1 MTKDRTEGQLHRG
14 GYAAVFAALAAA
26 VVVGALLC
34 TALGSVS
41 IAPEKIVEILLGGG
55 SEAERNILTQIRL
68 PRMCMTVLLGGAL
81 AVSGYLLQTF
91 FGNPIAGPYVL
102 GISSGAKLAV
112 CAALLFVAGGERQS
126 SGLLMI
132 LAAFGGAL
140 VTTGAI
146 VLLSHRVRHMASLL
160 AAGIMVGYIC
170 NAVTD
175 FLVTF
180 AEDAQIVNLR
190 GWSQGT
196 FSGMDWGDVAA
207 AAMIVTAAMVL
218 TVLCSKP
225 IGGGLRGQH
234 GSRCKAVSSDPDPA
248 VEPSVGLCDGFCGP
262 GVLCRNRGAFPH
274 AQTPQELQAA
284 GDGARLLSCRRG
296 FLPLLR
302 PDCPNGVCADRAGDQ
317 HCDVASGR
325 AGGHLHVGSKKEE
338 KEVTDGKLPV
348 SAPALGGISGQS
360 SFAKYR
366 SGDPPRR
373 DPDCDRTQRRRK
385 IDAS

>member
-1 MTKDRTEGQLHRG
+1 M
-14 GYAAVFAALAAA
+14 FAALAAA
-26 VVVGALLC
+26 MLIGALFC
-34 TALGSVS
+34 TVLGSVS
-41 IAPEKIVEILLGGG
+41 IAPGKV
-55 SEAERNILTQIRL
+55 AEV
-68 PRMCMTVLLGGAL
+68 MTVLLGGAL

-112 CAALLFVAGGERQS
+112 CAALLFIAGGERQS

-196 FSGMDWGDVAA
+196 FSGMAWGDVAA
-207 AAMIVTAAMVL
+207 AAVIVTAAMVL

-225 IGGGLRGQH
+225 IGAFELGEAYAA
-234 GSRCKAVSSDPDPA
+234 SM
-248 VEPSVGLCDGFCGP
+248 
-262 GVLCRNRGAFPH
+262 GVDVKRYRVILI
-274 AQTPQELQAA
+274 
-284 GDGARLLSCRRG
+284 LLSSLMSACVTAFAG
-296 FLPLLR
+296 PVSFVGIAVPFLMRKLLR
-302 PDCPNGVCADRAGDQ
+302 SSRPPVMVPACFLAGAVFCLYSDLI
-317 HCDVASGR
+317 AR
-325 AGGHLHVGSKKEE
+325 MAF
-338 KEVTDGKLPV
+338 
-348 SAPALGGISGQS
+348 APTELGISTVTSLLG
-360 SFAKYR
+360 APVVIYMLAV
-366 SGDPPRR
+366 
-373 DPDCDRTQRRRK
+373 RK
-385 IDAS
+385 R

>member
-1 MTKDRTEGQLHRG
+1 
-14 GYAAVFAALAAA
+14 VFAALAAA
-26 VVVGALLC
+26 MLVGALLC
-34 TALGSVS
+34 TVLGSVS
-41 IAPEKIVEILLGGG
+41 IAPGKVAEILMGGG
-55 SEAERNILTQIRL
+55 SGAERNILTQIRL

-112 CAALLFVAGGERQS
+112 CAALLFIAGGERQS

-132 LAAFGGAL
+132 LAAFAGAL

-196 FSGMDWGDVAA
+196 FSGMAWGDVAA
-207 AAMIVTAAMVL
+207 AAVIVTAAMIF

-225 IGGGLRGQH
+225 IGAFELGEAYAA
-234 GSRCKAVSSDPDPA
+234 SM
-248 VEPSVGLCDGFCGP
+248 
-262 GVLCRNRGAFPH
+262 GVDVKRYRVILI
-274 AQTPQELQAA
+274 
-284 GDGARLLSCRRG
+284 LLSSLLSACVTAFAG
-296 FLPLLR
+296 PVSFVGIAVPFLMRKLLR
-302 PDCPNGVCADRAGDQ
+302 SSRPPVMVPACFL
-317 HCDVASGR
+317 SGAVFCLYSDLIAR
-325 AGGHLHVGSKKEE
+325 MAF
-338 KEVTDGKLPV
+338 
-348 SAPALGGISGQS
+348 APTELGISTVTSLLG
-360 SFAKYR
+360 APVVIYMLAV
-366 SGDPPRR
+366 
-373 DPDCDRTQRRRK
+373 RK
-385 IDAS
+385 R